1 MCEVTLVRDSGA
13 LVNLSMGL
21 SWFMCLSQG
30 LSAPGGASSCPEGG
44 LEPPELPA
52 LVRLL
57 LRRSP
62 TGPAPPAF
70 LPLSLLP
77 SPTSPPPS
85 PLLPS
90 FLPGSSL
97 LSSQPTH
104 PPAHPATPATRP
116 FPPSLRTQLKH
127 FLGVAVP
134 VTNSLSARQP
144 SSQDLIGHHL

>member
-1 MCEVTLVRDSGA
+1 MCEVTLVRDSRA

-85 PLLPS
+85 PSSPPSCLAPPCFLRSLPTPQPVQPLQQPGHSLHPSELSSNTSSGWPSLSPTLLAQ
-90 FLPGSSL
+90 GSL
-97 LSSQPTH
+97 LH
-104 PPAHPATPATRP
+104 R
-116 FPPSLRTQLKH
+116 
-127 FLGVAVP
+127 
-134 VTNSLSARQP
+134 
-144 SSQDLIGHHL
+144 I